1 MFGSI
6 QSQRILDTAVLVVM
20 PSVAPILSCRAIE
33 ESYLMFLWSFLPMRL
48 SVVIVLIVLI
58 VYQLVFLATKTTMT
72 VAYLHGDS

>member
-1 MFGSI
+1 
-6 QSQRILDTAVLVVM
+6 
-20 PSVAPILSCRAIE
+20 
-33 ESYLMFLWSFLPMRL
+33 MFLWSFLPMRL